1 MKRPS
6 LGIDFVE
13 GEFGIL
19 DDHFSISRPNTI
31 VAGFLSTPNVSVLLR
46 LTLFQLRSP
55 VFIRQRSIFQGNA
68 PGPIRSNVGV
78 VSQINTIGS
87 NSSIH
92 VQSKVSKVS
101 LTES

>member
-19 DDHFSISRPNTI
+19 NGHFSISRPNTI
-31 VAGFLSTPNVSVLLR
+31 VARFLSTPNVSVLLR

-55 VFIRQRSIFQGNA
+55 VSIRQRSIFQGTA
-68 PGPIRSNVGV
+68 PGPILSNVGV
-78 VSQINTIGS
+78 VSQINTICS
-87 NSSIH
+87 NRSIH